1 MTPQEKAIDL
11 VNMFNSCEYA
21 MICVVE
27 ILKTKPSSGY
37 YTDAEYV
44 TNSKIDYWLEVKEE
58 INKL

>member
-1 MTPQEKAIDL
+1 MTPQQKAIDL

-27 ILKTKPSSGY
+27 IINIGLPNRMCGYDELTSSY
-37 YTDAEYV
+37 NEF
-44 TNSKIDYWLEVKEE
+44 WLEVKEE